1 MNQDACPLSP
11 PSLKRTYSD
20 TNNTILN
27 GNIKKIKINSEACD
41 ESKTQE
47 NNSENIKK
55 LNYVHKF
62 FQRDLNEKLPKLKQ
76 EVCRNIQ
83 I

>member
-1 MNQDACPLSP
+1 MNQDARPLSP
-11 PSLKRTYSD
+11 PSLKRVYSD
-20 TNNTILN
+20 NTDNSIIN
-27 GNIKKIKINSEACD
+27 GGVKKIKTNFVERCD

-55 LNYVHKF
+55 LKYIHKF

-76 EVCRNIQ
+76 EVC
-83 I
+83 